1 VSGNPVALV
10 TGAARGLGLAIATR
24 LSADGFDVVLA
35 DVNLDGVVASAAE
48 LNPPSGATAT
58 GIAIDVRDDA
68 SVAEA
73 IAHIESTFGRL
84 DVLVN
89 NAGVVSRSR
98 SEELDTEVWLRE
110 IDINLGGIMRCARAA
125 YPLLVKSD
133 RASIVNLA
141 SVGSTLGLNLRLAY
155 TASKS
160 GTVGMTR
167 SLAAEWGRQGIR
179 VNSVAPGYMDTEMT
193 RSGLASGVLD
203 EKLLLGRTPLG
214 RFGQAEE
221 VAAAVSF
228 LVSDDAAF
236 ITGVMLPVDGG
247 IIIDGTFHEL

>member
-1 VSGNPVALV
+1 MSGNPVALV

-35 DVNLDGVVASAAE
+35 DVNLEGVVAAAGE
-48 LNPPSGATAT
+48 LEPQRGASAT

-68 SVAEA
+68 SVNGA
-73 IAHIESTFGRL
+73 IDQIERDFGRL
-84 DVLVN
+84 DVVVN

-98 SEELDTEVWLRE
+98 SEDLDSEVWSRE
-110 IDINLGGIMRCARAA
+110 IDINLGGIMRCSRAA

-133 RASIVNLA
+133 RAAIVNLA

-155 TASKS
+155 TASKT

-193 RSGLASGVLD
+193 RSGLANGVLD
-203 EKLLLGRTPLG
+203 ERLLIGRTPLG
-214 RFGQAEE
+214 RFGRADE